1 MEASASSPKK
11 KKARA
16 LLTYFSPQNKN
27 QAKAVDPSIAALT
40 SYECS
45 TTTTSN
51 LTSPPVSLPDGK
63 NDTDT
68 NLTKSKKVERKFQSS
83 WLKKHSWLEYD
94 SDNKFMTCSICIKHK
109 KDSVFTTKNTNFK
122 TTTLVRHADSKEHKD
137 AVQADLLSRQYVKV
151 LVW

>member
-1 MEASASSPKK
+1 M
-11 KKARA
+11 
-16 LLTYFSPQNKN
+16 
-27 QAKAVDPSIAALT
+27 
-40 SYECS
+40 
-45 TTTTSN
+45 
-51 LTSPPVSLPDGK
+51 
-63 NDTDT
+63 TDT

-122 TTTLVRHADSKEHKD
+122 TTTLVIYADSKEHKD